1 MAYRDHYANY
11 LEELQ
16 KDIEFCKATGCR
28 VVFGYTSDLDIVF
41 QYDETAYSCLLE
53 EYLKETPRVSPEDSI
68 DSLQDLARIT
78 AAYLLQGDG
87 GEIDIT
93 VPEVCDYLNSHFSG
107 VRGLGGTGAQGAAAL
122 AAVGMPLLAHIS
134 DKCQPVCELMNYP
147 ELYTIKD
154 GRPVPIMEIAT
165 DDMPVYHMILQYT
178 KGDTFRIGQKTCTV
192 PLSNRLIMDYDTIH
206 KDLRID
212 PGFQRYLEEHAEQ
225 ILSYNISGLNAI
237 LDVELLKKR
246 LQEADRHYR
255 TLKERNP
262 SCIFYFESAHYL
274 SPQVK
279 HEVYHT
285 MARYVDILGMNEE
298 ELAVHTQECGESM
311 DKHSLPDIL
320 RALELVLNRH
330 KVNGIILHT
339 KDYSMY
345 YGKELRGVK
354 IEKGLTIGNLM
365 ASTRARTGRY
375 GTLEDCRE
383 TLACPLSE
391 TGLRFARELDST
403 DMKHSVCLVPSRYM
417 EKPKYTIGLGDTFV
431 AGVQCAFIPR
441 A

>member
-1 MAYRDHYANY
+1 MIR
-11 LEELQ
+11 
-16 KDIEFCKATGCR
+16 R
-28 VVFGYTSDLDIVF
+28 S
-41 QYDETAYSCLLE
+41 
-53 EYLKETPRVSPEDSI
+53 
-68 DSLQDLARIT
+68 
-78 AAYLLQGDG
+78 
-87 GEIDIT
+87 
-93 VPEVCDYLNSHFSG
+93 
-107 VRGLGGTGAQGAAAL
+107 
-122 AAVGMPLLAHIS
+122 
-134 DKCQPVCELMNYP
+134 
-147 ELYTIKD
+147 
-154 GRPVPIMEIAT
+154 
-165 DDMPVYHMILQYT
+165 YHMILQYT

-262 SCIFYFESAHYL
+262 GCIFYFESAHYL

-311 DKHSLPDIL
+311 DKHSSSGHSPGPG
-320 RALELVLNRH
+320 ACAEPPQSKRH
-330 KVNGIILHT
+330 PSFTPKTIPC
-339 KDYSMY
+339 Y
-345 YGKELRGVK
+345 YGKELKGVK

-403 DMKHSVCLVPSRYM
+403 SMSIASAWFPPAIWKSPSIPSAWAIPLWRAYSALSFPDRRADGDISTFSMKIYVGQEENIHFLPARFSFSIL
-417 EKPKYTIGLGDTFV
+417 KGLPD
-431 AGVQCAFIPR
+431 
-441 A
+441 